1 MDRSRYGMIVTILIT
16 IVVLMLLYAPFS
28 NKTDLRNSKR
38 DENLSIR
45 CQSGIYDKIK
55 LILIKELKEQS
66 YINSFCEVNKNKV
79 TIGTS
84 LLEEKAVRYFT
95 IKLSNTGNT
104 NLALPINKIKQVGG
118 EITIYNNE
126 DYYTPLKTYDY
137 KQVEYKA
144 FDEKILDFSS
154 IGVFILEKEDGSLIN
169 ITNDEKEW
177 NKNLVIDEDGTLYL
191 RIKPLESI
199 YVLYKNEWLNYCNE
213 NNDEFCKNNEFNS
226 KHIHTKSIINFPIIQ
241 ENSTMKEVVK

>member
-1 MDRSRYGMIVTILIT
+1 MDRSRYGMIITILIT

-28 NKTDLRNSKR
+28 DKTDLGNSKK
-38 DENLSIR
+38 DLNLSIR

-55 LILIKELKEQS
+55 LILTKELKEQD
-66 YINSFCEVNKNKV
+66 YINSFCEVKKNRV
-79 TIGTS
+79 TVGTS
-84 LLEEKAVRYFT
+84 LLDEKAVRYFT

-104 NLALPINKIKQVGG
+104 NLALPVNKIKQVGG
-118 EITIYNNE
+118 EITIYNND

-137 KQVEYKA
+137 KQVEYKT

-154 IGVFILEKEDGSLIN
+154 VGIFILEKEDGSLIN

-177 NKNLVIDEDGTLYL
+177 NKNLIIDEEGTLYL
-191 RIKPLESI
+191 KIKPLESI

-213 NNDEFCKNNEFNS
+213 NNDEFCKNNEFKS
-226 KHIHTKSIINFPIIQ
+226 KHIYTKSIINFPVIQ
-241 ENSTMKEVVK
+241 ESNEMSEVRK